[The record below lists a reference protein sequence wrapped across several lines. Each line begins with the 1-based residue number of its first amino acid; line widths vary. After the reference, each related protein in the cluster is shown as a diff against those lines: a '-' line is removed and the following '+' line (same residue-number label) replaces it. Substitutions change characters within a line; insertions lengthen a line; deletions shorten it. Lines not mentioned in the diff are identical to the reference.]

1 MGEGLTEAL
10 AAGDSCTHGGQIVIS
25 KTCFELVKSF
35 TAVKAKQ
42 MENSNNYEIY
52 EMQGSPIP
60 FRAEAM
66 MMRSEFDQEKVE
78 KIQKNLRMF
87 VPSAI
92 LPYLELNMQ
101 NYGNETRRLSIMF
114 CNLEIDTLNEVNINI
129 IINIYIYIYRRGHQK
144 DCTRSTG

>member
-1 MGEGLTEAL
+1 
-10 AAGDSCTHGGQIVIS
+10 
-25 KTCFELVKSF
+25 
-35 TAVKAKQ
+35 
-42 MENSNNYEIY
+42 
-52 EMQGSPIP
+52 MQGSPIP

-78 KIQKNLRMF
+78 KMQKNLRMF

-114 CNLEIDTLNEVNINI
+114 CKLEIDTLNEVSINI
-129 IINIYIYIYRRGHQK
+129 KYK
-144 DCTRSTG
+144 